1 MKTIS
6 KCRHYALLA
15 MILAFVAAMTMSI
28 TACSADDDDPDPGP
42 DNSIILPQTPT

>member
-28 TACSADDDDPDPGP
+28 TACSADDDDPGP
-42 DNSIILPQTPT
+42 DNYIILPQTPK